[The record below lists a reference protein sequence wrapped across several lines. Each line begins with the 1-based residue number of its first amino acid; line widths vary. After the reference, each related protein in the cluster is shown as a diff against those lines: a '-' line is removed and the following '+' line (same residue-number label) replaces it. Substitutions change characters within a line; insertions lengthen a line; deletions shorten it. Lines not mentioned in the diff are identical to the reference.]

1 MSTTSDTTNV
11 FSMGINGAK
20 PRDFEYA
27 NAFTGPYGIRISGE
41 YAELEQQVKGIE
53 FRLPGNIKEK
63 QYNVEVPDV
72 SKWVVI
78 DAGLIDTHYSP
89 RTLKLEIITV
99 NHSTQQIVAEY
110 EIDAKEDHPKGSGT
124 SILLKG
130 QINIHYIVD
139 TAL

>member
-27 NAFTGPYGIRISGE
+27 NAFTEPYGIRISGE

-53 FRLPGNIKEK
+53 FRLADNIEEK

-78 DAGLIDTHYSP
+78 DAGLINTRYSP
-89 RTLKLEIITV
+89 RTLKLKITTAD
-99 NHSTQQIVAEY
+99 HSTQQIVAEY
-110 EIDAKEDHPKGSGT
+110 EIDAKEDHPEGSGI
-124 SILLKG
+124 SITLKG
-130 QINIHYIVD
+130 QIDIHYK
-139 TAL
+139 

>member
-27 NAFTGPYGIRISGE
+27 NAFTEPYGFRISGG

-53 FRLPGNIKEK
+53 FRLAGNIEEK

-72 SKWVVI
+72 NKWVAI

-89 RTLKLEIITV
+89 GTLKLEIITV
-99 NHSTQQIVAEY
+99 NHTTQQIVAEY
-110 EIDAKEDHPKGSGT
+110 EIYAEEDHPEGSGT
-124 SILLKG
+124 SITLKG
-130 QINIHYIVD
+130 HIDIHYK
-139 TAL
+139 